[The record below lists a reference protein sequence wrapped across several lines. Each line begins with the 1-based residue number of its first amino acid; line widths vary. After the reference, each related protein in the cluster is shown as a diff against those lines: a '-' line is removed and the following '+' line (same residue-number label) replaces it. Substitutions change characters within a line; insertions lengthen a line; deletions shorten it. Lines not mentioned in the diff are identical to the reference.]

1 MTRLGSLLPLSL
13 AVFATLPSRE
23 PSRPRADRFVAG
35 VSRVIPTDNRRPA
48 GILHA
53 GVLTIRLEAR
63 LGAWHPDGDNA
74 TVLRVRAGAGWH

>member
-35 VSRVIPTDNRRPA
+35 VSRVIPNDNRRPA

-53 GVLTIRLEAR
+53 GVLMIR